1 MKRHLPLVGDRDSR
15 GGKRKAAENE
25 TSDSPT
31 VVSRRGKSQRDE
43 ENGNLDWSG
52 TASVKSPTREQRRSP
67 EGELEPPRCLPAP
80 AGIY

>member
-25 TSDSPT
+25 TSDFPT

-43 ENGNLDWSG
+43 ENALIKL
-52 TASVKSPTREQRRSP
+52 TAFCTAE
-67 EGELEPPRCLPAP
+67 
-80 AGIY
+80 